1 MLQYVDDFTQLA
13 IVNDMQMRFSEGIP
27 LSMSYVQVLNDKI
40 KRLNDSFKAMDVRW
54 TTFVQAMQLEI
65 AEDEELM
72 NLMTRVQQVKQT
84 VADSIAAK
92 QQKCDALTDF
102 AKAEE
107 LILGQDTVYA
117 GLYKKAFELSLLQK
131 LTPQLEKVKAN
142 EQTLFSQIQEHYGKA
157 QKACEIMPMLSK
169 RMEVLNDHYANV
181 QVMSKKIQEMAYKPF
196 IQRIKD
202 YLIGLAC
209 VAILLLFINM
219 MRTKYKTMKAARKQ
233 MKQYQEMMRMNGG
246 AGADYPTI

>member
-1 MLQYVDDFTQLA
+1 MQIVRNILLLWGLLGMTLAAPAQTPGAVPAGDSLQLDIESRMLQYVDDFTQLA
-13 IVNDMQMRFSEGIP
+13 IVNDMQMRFSDGIP

-40 KRLNDSFKAMDVRW
+40 KRLNDSFKPMDVRW

-142 EQTLFSQIQEHYGKA
+142 EQTLFSQIQEYYGKA
-157 QKACEIMPMLSK
+157 
-169 RMEVLNDHYANV
+169 
-181 QVMSKKIQEMAYKPF
+181 
-196 IQRIKD
+196 
-202 YLIGLAC
+202 
-209 VAILLLFINM
+209 
-219 MRTKYKTMKAARKQ
+219 
-233 MKQYQEMMRMNGG
+233 
-246 AGADYPTI
+246 